1 MSLPDVIPAP
11 TPLPGRAAVRKGTDM
26 YRVLAAL
33 HEMPG
38 IAMTSTELAD
48 ETGLSI
54 KQCGAY
60 MYTLRQLGLAH
71 SSVLSVPPKK
81 GRGDTLEHWV
91 GERVL

>member
-1 MSLPDVIPAP
+1 MSLPDVVPAL
-11 TPLPGRAAVRKGTDM
+11 TPLPRRSAVRKGTDI

-33 HEMPG
+33 HELPG
-38 IAMTSTELAD
+38 IAMTSAELAD

-60 MYTLRQLGLAH
+60 LYTLRQLGLAH
-71 SSVLSVPPKK
+71 SGVLAVQPK
-81 GRGDTLEHWV
+81 GRADTLEHWV